1 MCALGTMA
9 ARPRI
14 VIRKE
19 FETWNNAILFLNRY
33 RVTLK
38 RIANLPPPRP
48 ISPRTVSVS
57 AEFNKNRNAIKR
69 NYNNMLAKYK
79 ASSEKTNKNLQK
91 LIALKAFLNHT
102 NMRAFNGRI
111 TPGNFELYKKQLNGI
126 IKSWGINNV
135 NSVRRFVNSHRQPPS
150 SARSVRGPP

>member
-1 MCALGTMA
+1 MA

-19 FETWNNAILFLNRY
+19 FEKWNNAILFLNKY
-33 RVTLK
+33 KTILE
-38 RIANLPPPRP
+38 RIARLPPPEPVRN
-48 ISPRTVSVS
+48 RTVSVS
-57 AEFNKNRNAIKR
+57 GEFNKNRNAIKR

-79 ASSEKTNKNLQK
+79 TSSEKTNTNLQK

-102 NMRAFNGRI
+102 NMKAFNGRI
-111 TPGNFELYKKQLNGI
+111 TEENLNKYKKQLNGI

-150 SARSVRGPP
+150 SAKSVRGPP